1 MIKKSA
7 LQKLKLARQLS
18 DALLKNGELKKGVK
32 FTKEEINGDVNLF
45 VEFLEL
51 CLNDNIEKAY
61 PLIKD
66 VEIIIDK
73 HSLDLVEDFKDFKQ
87 FLIKQYKKSKN

>member
-7 LQKLKLARQLS
+7 LRKLKLAKQLS

-32 FTKEEINGDVNLF
+32 FTKEEIHRDVNLF

-51 CLNDNIEKAY
+51 CLNCNIEKAY
-61 PLIKD
+61 PFIKD
-66 VEIIIDK
+66 IEIIIDK

-87 FLIKQYKKSKN
+87 YLIKQYKNRKN